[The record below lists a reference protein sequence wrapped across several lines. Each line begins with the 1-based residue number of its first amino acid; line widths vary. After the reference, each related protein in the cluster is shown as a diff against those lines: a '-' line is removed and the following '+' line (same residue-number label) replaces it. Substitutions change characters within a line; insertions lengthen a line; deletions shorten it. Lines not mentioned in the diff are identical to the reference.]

1 MIDLLIR
8 NADVLTSDP
17 QTMRLVPRQDIVI
30 NGTRIEA
37 IAAGGS
43 VDRGQAREVIEA
55 ESMMALPGFINAH
68 CHSPMVLFRGLA
80 EDLTVESW
88 FNDYIWRVEANLTP
102 EDVYWGT
109 MLGLVEMIE
118 AGVTTVA
125 DHYFYMDEVA
135 RAIEQAGTRGAL
147 AWAIFSAGVSD
158 PAAGLADSVKF
169 VERWRGA
176 ADGRITTWL
185 GPHAPYTCDDD
196 FLRLVAKQARAIDT
210 GVHIHVSETKAQV
223 ATSLA
228 QSGRSPIAVV
238 RDTGI
243 LEGPTLFAHAAH
255 PYGDDIDIMARAH
268 VGVAHCPKTFVKM
281 ASGVAPVNA
290 MRMAGIAVG
299 LGSDGAASNNTYD
312 LLEQMR
318 LAVLL
323 QRHETDS
330 PLTMPIPETL
340 RMAFEDSAR
349 AVQLPD
355 LGKLAAGKLADV
367 ILLQTTAA
375 RMHPMINPLANLVY
389 SAQSS
394 DVDTVI
400 CNGKILMRGR
410 QLLTLD
416 KAKIIA
422 EASSR
427 VERLIKRDGAK
438 PIQVYQ

>member
-1 MIDLLIR
+1 
-8 NADVLTSDP
+8 
-17 QTMRLVPRQDIVI
+17 
-30 NGTRIEA
+30 
-37 IAAGGS
+37 
-43 VDRGQAREVIEA
+43 
-55 ESMMALPGFINAH
+55 
-68 CHSPMVLFRGLA
+68 
-80 EDLTVESW
+80 
-88 FNDYIWRVEANLTP
+88 
-102 EDVYWGT
+102 
-109 MLGLVEMIE
+109 
-118 AGVTTVA
+118 
-125 DHYFYMDEVA
+125 
-135 RAIEQAGTRGAL
+135 
-147 AWAIFSAGVSD
+147 
-158 PAAGLADSVKF
+158 
-169 VERWRGA
+169 
-176 ADGRITTWL
+176 
-185 GPHAPYTCDDD
+185 
-196 FLRLVAKQARAIDT
+196 
-210 GVHIHVSETKAQV
+210 
-223 ATSLA
+223 
-228 QSGRSPIAVV
+228 
-238 RDTGI
+238 
-243 LEGPTLFAHAAH
+243 
-255 PYGDDIDIMARAH
+255 
-268 VGVAHCPKTFVKM
+268 M

-290 MRMAGIAVG
+290 MRTAGIAVG

-355 LGKLAAGKLADV
+355 LGKLAVGKLADV

-375 RMHPMINPLANLVY
+375 RMHPVINPLANLVY

-416 KAKIIA
+416 KARIIA

-427 VERLIKRDGAK
+427 VERLIKRNGAK